1 VPPVT
6 SGPAHC
12 RRGVMRDVW
21 QCNVAVEAVSSE
33 RGNEGRGDRRSVAK
47 SSFILLNALPAIDI
61 TVRPVPS
68 IRYLHRPGSIGVSKK
83 TPGEVARGISTG

>member
-1 VPPVT
+1 
-6 SGPAHC
+6 
-12 RRGVMRDVW
+12 MRDVW

-33 RGNEGRGDRRSVAK
+33 RGNEGRGNRSVAK
-47 SSFILLNALPAIDI
+47 SSFTLLNALPAIDI